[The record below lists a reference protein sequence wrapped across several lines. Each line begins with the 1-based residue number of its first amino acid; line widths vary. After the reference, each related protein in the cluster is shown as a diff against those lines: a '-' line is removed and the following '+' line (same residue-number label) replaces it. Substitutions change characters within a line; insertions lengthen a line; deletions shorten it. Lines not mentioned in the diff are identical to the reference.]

1 MKLGSTLSIHTH
13 THTHTFF
20 FKVQGNITRAHQEM
34 RFFLSCLFYSSSLFL
49 YYYYNDTSIK
59 CLQLG
64 LNVI

>member
-34 RFFLSCLFYSSSLFL
+34 RFFYPAYFIVAVYFFII
-49 YYYYNDTSIK
+49 TIMIRT
-59 CLQLG
+59 
-64 LNVI
+64 LNACNWG